1 MARMSQSRNA
11 ILTMTL
17 VTQNAIADTTFDG
30 TWFVTVNAHQ
40 YENPDG
46 SAPLAWVMNFPAEVK
61 NGVLH
66 ELEEGSWEP
75 KVCGL
80 LQDELIQRAAP
91 D

>member
-17 VTQNAIADTTFDG
+17 VTQNAIANTTFDG

-46 SAPLAWVMNFPAEVK
+46 SAPLAASSFAILRENRF
-61 NGVLH
+61 NT
-66 ELEEGSWEP
+66 
-75 KVCGL
+75 
-80 LQDELIQRAAP
+80 
-91 D
+91 